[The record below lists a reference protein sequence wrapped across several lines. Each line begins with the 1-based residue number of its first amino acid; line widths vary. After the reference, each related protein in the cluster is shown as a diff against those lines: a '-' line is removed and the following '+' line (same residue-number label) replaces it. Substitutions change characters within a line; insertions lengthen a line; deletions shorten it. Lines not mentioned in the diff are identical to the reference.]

1 MTVVAPKG
9 KVQSGF
15 PVDSDS
21 MSPMEMSN
29 SAQAHSSSANSIG
42 NSHTS
47 SKGSPHSGNSDN
59 TSTGEHHSSGQYRV
73 TSQENEQDLPDGA
86 SSFGYGSS
94 PQRPSGNQYPE
105 YSPYLFEHRDLENST
120 TSLPIQQEAKSV
132 GHSDATSRLTN
143 SEPAA
148 STHNVVGKYKGR
160 RTRIDGDFPVL
171 EDKMKPWISQDPPK
185 PLNPFDKQYHRNEII
200 SERYDRENGS
210 ENHPRMSTYTFQAAE
225 ERYGAAAV
233 LSKWQKESGD
243 QIVERSSTTKARSN
257 NELLEGRYNDMHSRN
272 VDRLSELDLEEQIM
286 EQQFRVG
293 KPQLECIDERED
305 MYTDRYSTAFADTTG
320 AEALN
325 QRPKI
330 VERSQPSSYLAGES
344 SGVQLHRRHFDAHG
358 EREVEGGREKEQW
371 GGQESGRSTSTH
383 SPYGSTNPFDSELD
397 LLMEDEENGERRGE
411 WRMQG
416 AKGRWV
422 EGEREGG
429 RERGR
434 GFVTYLSQA
443 NLWLFYFSC
452 SNYI

>member
-1 MTVVAPKG
+1 
-9 KVQSGF
+9 
-15 PVDSDS
+15 
-21 MSPMEMSN
+21 MESSN
-29 SAQAHSSSANSIG
+29 SAQAHFSSANSIS

-47 SKGSPHSGNSDN
+47 SKGSPHSGYSDN
-59 TSTGEHHSSGQYRV
+59 PGTGEHHSSRQYKV
-73 TSQENEQDLPDGA
+73 LDQENEQDLPDGT
-86 SSFGYGSS
+86 SFFGYGSN

-105 YSPYLFEHRDLENST
+105 DFPYPFDHVDLENST
-120 TSLPIQQEAKSV
+120 TSLPIQQEAKSA

-148 STHNVVGKYKGR
+148 STHNVNGRYKGR
-160 RTRIDGDFPVL
+160 KTKVDGDFPVL
-171 EDKMKPWISQDPPK
+171 EGEMKPWISQDPPK

-210 ENHPRMSTYTFQAAE
+210 ENHPGMSTYTFQVAE
-225 ERYGAAAV
+225 ERYGATV
-233 LSKWQKESGD
+233 G
-243 QIVERSSTTKARSN
+243 RSSTTKARSN
-257 NELLEGRYNDMHSRN
+257 NEPLEGRYNDIHSRT
-272 VDRLSELDLEEQIM
+272 VDRPLNVDLEEQIM

-293 KPQLECIDERED
+293 RPQLECIDERED
-305 MYTDRYSTAFADTTG
+305 MYTDRYQLAFADTTG

-325 QRPKI
+325 QRPTV
-330 VERSQPSSYLAGES
+330 VERSQPSSYLASEG
-344 SGVQLHRRHFDAHG
+344 SGAQLHSRHFETHG

-429 RERGR
+429 RERGG
-434 GFVTYLSQA
+434 GFVTQA
-443 NLWLFYFSC
+443 NLWLLYFSC
-452 SNYI
+452 SNYIYLLFLLPIKAERQNDLWSRNYSFCS

>member
-1 MTVVAPKG
+1 
-9 KVQSGF
+9 
-15 PVDSDS
+15 
-21 MSPMEMSN
+21 MSN

-59 TSTGEHHSSGQYRV
+59 TSTGEHHSSGQYKMIY
-73 TSQENEQDLPDGA
+73 QENEQDLPDGT
-86 SSFGYGSS
+86 SSFGYGSL

-105 YSPYLFEHRDLENST
+105 YSSYLFEHVDLENST

-148 STHNVVGKYKGR
+148 STHNVVGRYKGR

-171 EDKMKPWISQDPPK
+171 EDKMKPWISQDLPK

-210 ENHPRMSTYTFQAAE
+210 ENHPQMSTYTFQAAE

-233 LSKWQKESGD
+233 LGKEFGD
-243 QIVERSSTTKARSN
+243 QIV
-257 NELLEGRYNDMHSRN
+257 
-272 VDRLSELDLEEQIM
+272 

-305 MYTDRYSTAFADTTG
+305 MYTDRYSTTFADTTG
-320 AEALN
+320 TEALN

-429 RERGR
+429 RERGG

-443 NLWLFYFSC
+443 NFWLFYFSC
-452 SNYI
+452 SNYICSYYSSFQ